1 MQWCHLD
8 VGAVQKMLPK
18 SEKNNK
24 KQKINEFVEE
34 TIASINVVSLISKGN
49 AFPIKSPQD
58 EKNNMKTFYIS
69 LAYCLVKD
77 KTVLRP
83 FNNIFYIQGYNLRF
97 HSINVLSVG

>member
-1 MQWCHLD
+1 MQLCHLD

-18 SEKNNK
+18 SEKT

-58 EKNNMKTFYIS
+58 EKNNMKTF
-69 LAYCLVKD
+69 VW
-77 KTVLRP
+77 
-83 FNNIFYIQGYNLRF
+83 
-97 HSINVLSVG
+97 